1 MKVIK
6 RQREKSQKAAEYFA
20 PTVNS
25 FQNLWENLPVACH
38 ILTPEGIITHVNQ
51 TEARMLGYKK
61 EEMVGKSIFDFVLPE
76 QRLVAKKRFQ
86 QKLAGRRLPRA
97 RDRIY
102 VRKDGSK
109 INVIINDRIKWDSQ
123 KKPICV
129 FGTLVNITNY
139 KKIEAESKTTEER
152 YRDLVEKAGIAILI
166 ADQKGNFKY
175 LNKRYAEIFGY
186 TLKEMQNLSI
196 SSVVHPDDL
205 KRVMSYYQG
214 RLQGKKV
221 PSRYEYKGVKK
232 DGSVIYLEVD
242 SAPIMEGKIIVGT
255 RSYQWDIT
263 ERKKAETVVRE
274 SEGLFRS
281 IVEHSHDGI
290 LLIDENYKIIYCN
303 GELVQN
309 LGYAP
314 DEILGHDFRDFLDE
328 ESRPLVADH
337 YLRRQRGEKIAARY
351 EFNIVRRDGTKRRV
365 EISSDVIKD
374 AGGEMRT
381 VAQLLDITDRK
392 KAEDLNQEM
401 MKNLKKALDGTIN
414 VIALTVEARD
424 PYTSGHQRRV
434 ADLARA
440 IATQMGLPKD
450 SIEAISSAAIIHDL
464 GKIQVPADIL
474 NKPSSLTEIE
484 FSFIKV
490 HPQVAHNILKDI
502 EFPWPVAEIIYEHHE
517 RWNGSG
523 YPRGLAGQNILL
535 EARILA
541 VADVVE
547 AMASHRPYR
556 PPFGIDKALEE
567 LVENRGKLY
576 DPEVVDACLLVFREK
591 HFTFK
596 E

>member
-401 MKNLKKALDGTIN
+401 MKNMRNWSKTVAGFTIQRWLRPACSSSGKNTLPLKNKQTTIEVLN
-414 VIALTVEARD
+414 R
-424 PYTSGHQRRV
+424 
-434 ADLARA
+434 
-440 IATQMGLPKD
+440 LP
-450 SIEAISSAAIIHDL
+450 
-464 GKIQVPADIL
+464 QC
-474 NKPSSLTEIE
+474 
-484 FSFIKV
+484 
-490 HPQVAHNILKDI
+490 LK
-502 EFPWPVAEIIYEHHE
+502 
-517 RWNGSG
+517 G
-523 YPRGLAGQNILL
+523 GLAS
-535 EARILA
+535 ARSI
-541 VADVVE
+541 
-547 AMASHRPYR
+547 S
-556 PPFGIDKALEE
+556 FWNKIFFQE
-567 LVENRGKLY
+567 L
-576 DPEVVDACLLVFREK
+576 
-591 HFTFK
+591 
-596 E
+596 